1 MVEKYYNS
9 FFTIEDGVIMSKKK
23 ETSLSAAE
31 VLVKC
36 LENEGVQYIFG
47 IPGEENL
54 DVMNAL
60 KFSTIKFITV
70 RHEQGAAFMADM
82 EKGLHTQ

>member
-1 MVEKYYNS
+1 
-9 FFTIEDGVIMSKKK
+9 MSQKK

-60 KFSTIKFITV
+60 KFSLYAMNRGQPLWQTY
-70 RHEQGAAFMADM
+70 M
-82 EKGLHTQ
+82 ED

>member
-1 MVEKYYNS
+1 
-9 FFTIEDGVIMSKKK
+9 MSQKK

-60 KFSTIKFITV
+60 NFQRSNLSLYAMSRGQPLWQTY
-70 RHEQGAAFMADM
+70 M
-82 EKGLHTQ
+82 ED

>member
-1 MVEKYYNS
+1 
-9 FFTIEDGVIMSKKK
+9 MSQKK

-47 IPGEENL
+47 IPGE
-54 DVMNAL
+54 
-60 KFSTIKFITV
+60 
-70 RHEQGAAFMADM
+70 
-82 EKGLHTQ
+82 